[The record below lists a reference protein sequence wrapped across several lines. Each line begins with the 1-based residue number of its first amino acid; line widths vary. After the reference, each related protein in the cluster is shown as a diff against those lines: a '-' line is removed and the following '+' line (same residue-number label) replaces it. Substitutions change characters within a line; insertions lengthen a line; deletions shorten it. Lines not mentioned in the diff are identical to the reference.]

1 MSVRHA
7 LRRVAAVAGTAVV
20 VAVVPVTSASAA
32 PGTITGVTP
41 TAAVNT
47 ATVEITFTT
56 EHAFLMAPT
65 EPTVRFTRVG
75 AATDSHVIP
84 AAAVETD
91 PTAPGKK
98 FIVAANLTRWNPG
111 QWGITVSGDIANPAT
126 PPNPPNVSETDSCSP
141 CFTIVGYA
149 PVLASVSPGTIGQGA
164 TASVVI
170 KGANFTDTAY
180 CTSTAA
186 NCQNQPRLFVVP
198 DTGLAFTD
206 NTAPNSTGDQMTRA
220 VSVAGDAPTGP
231 RDVYVVNTD
240 GKTAKCTACLT
251 IAPAPTLSPNSFGP
265 GMTSA
270 RNVVVTGEGFAAG
283 SVAKIVATT
292 GTTQDSNITHGATT
306 RNSATQLTLPLT
318 VGANAT
324 SGPRG
329 LTIESGGGWQSFP
342 NTFTV
347 TNKPVVSGI
356 AYPSNTTFVGYGTG
370 AQSRV
375 VRLTGTDFQPGA
387 TVAFAPATGITT
399 VGQPTVTPTQI
410 DVTVSI
416 ASNATANTR
425 DVVVTNPDG
434 GVSATTSSPDLTI
447 VPGPT
452 ISDVIPRSLA
462 RGATN
467 TVTIKGSN
475 FTTAN
480 NDVTVS
486 VAGATVGTPVVA
498 STSEIFVP
506 VTVPADAPVGSAL
519 VTVVNNDNKGQ
530 ATYTGFTVTNMHVA
544 SVSPTTVSN
553 EAQTVTV
560 TGSGFAPDATVTLVR
575 NDFASIEATANTVNP
590 GGTAIE
596 ATLPLNL
603 AAPGAWNVRVDN
615 PTTNPGT
622 GLCGCQLT
630 VVAPAAT
637 FGTIEPAGLG
647 HGADNEKIEITGSG
661 FTPGMTVE
669 FDDNARIVIDHEK
682 TIMTPTKITIFVDVV
697 GTFPSTENH
706 TVEMDKVRL
715 KTANGSY
722 VMKINDVTQE
732 PEVDAKDFD
741 VFKPP
746 AVTTPSGTI
755 LARSQ
760 GSTGGTFML
769 RVKDVPATGAKI
781 LVSGEGVTVGT
792 TTFAAKESP
801 ELDDRLTAS
810 NITIAANAAPGTR
823 EIYIRNPDGGRV
835 RCACTLLVS
844 SPPMLT
850 GVNPAKG
857 ARGSTV
863 SFTASGSGFQGG
875 ATVTIGTAVATGVI
889 VTSPTAL
896 SGQVSLPVN
905 MATGTHDVVVTN
917 PDNGKATKVGAFTVF
932 TLPSAPTGVTAQRG
946 NGSATVSWTPGPDGG
961 DPITGYT
968 ITSNPVTAPV
978 TASGSATSV
987 AFPGLTNGTSY
998 TFTVVATNGAGN
1010 SPASAPSAPVVPAT
1024 VPAAPT
1030 NVTATASDAS
1040 ATVSWTAS
1048 TANGGTPITGYKVT
1062 SSPGGK
1068 TATVGA
1074 DATQAVVT
1082 DLTNDTA
1089 YTFTVVALNDVG
1101 ESTASEPSAAVT
1113 PKTVMLAP
1121 TNVVATRGDGTA
1133 TVTWTPAS
1141 ANGGTPITG
1150 YVVTSA
1156 PDGKTSEVGPT
1167 DTTATVTGL
1176 SNGTSYTFTVAA
1188 VNAAGDRA
1196 ESAPSNAVTPAGI
1209 PLAPATVTATAGHGA
1224 ALVRWT
1230 AANANGS
1237 PVTSYTVT
1245 VSPGGDT
1252 KTVSGAST
1260 STTIGDLTNGTLYTF
1275 TVKATNAI
1283 GTGPTATSNAVRP
1296 TWVTTLTETATSKV
1310 VSGGISTVR
1319 GRLSRSDGRPL
1330 AGAPVQIY
1338 RRVSP
1343 TLTYSVVRTVTTA
1356 SDGTWSA
1363 SFTVTK
1369 NTRFRAFFAGATGYD
1384 EATSPTR
1391 LTAAAYK
1398 VTGTYSI
1405 SGRTVTVKG
1414 TVSPSAAGRTVYL
1427 RHRRAD
1433 GSVVNIK
1440 SGTVTS
1446 RGTYTLT
1453 RTLSRGTYYL
1463 YVYIGG
1469 TTANV
1474 AGRTPIRTTRI
1485 S

>member
-20 VAVVPVTSASAA
+20 AAVVPVTSASAA
-32 PGTITGVTP
+32 PGTITAVTP

-47 ATVEITFTT
+47 AAVEITFTT

-75 AATDSHVIP
+75 DPTDSHVIP

-111 QWGITVSGDIANPAT
+111 QWGIAVTGQIPNPAA
-126 PPNPPNVSETDSCSP
+126 PPDGPSVSETDSCSP

-149 PVLASVSPGTIGQGA
+149 PVVSSVSPQTLGQGA
-164 TASVVI
+164 TATVVVR
-170 KGANFTDTAY
+170 GANFTTTPY

-186 NCQNQPRLFVVP
+186 NCQNQPRLIVSP
-198 DTGLAFTD
+198 DTGVTFTD
-206 NTAPNSTGDQMTRA
+206 NTAPSAKDEMTRA
-220 VSVAGDAPTGP
+220 LTVAADAPVGP

-240 GKTAKCTACLT
+240 GKTAKCAGCLVV
-251 IAPAPTLSPNSFGP
+251 APAPTLSPSSFGP
-265 GMTSA
+265 GMTAA
-270 RNVVVTGEGFAAG
+270 RNVVVTGHGFAADATPTIVQTNGTADTAITNGAPG
-283 SVAKIVATT
+283 S
-292 GTTQDSNITHGATT
+292 
-306 RNSATQLTLPLT
+306 RSATQITFP
-318 VGANAT
+318 VQVANAT

-329 LTIESGGGWQSFP
+329 LRITSGGGSQFFAAP
-342 NTFTV
+342 LFTV
-347 TNKPVVSGI
+347 SNRPVVTGV
-356 AYPSNTTFVGYGTG
+356 AYPANTTFVGYGTG

-375 VRLTGTDFQPGA
+375 VRITGTDFQPGA
-387 TVAFAPATGITT
+387 TAAFNAATGITT

-416 ASNATANTR
+416 APNAMVNSR

-434 GVSATTSSPDLTI
+434 GVSATSAAKFVI
-447 VPGPT
+447 AAGPT
-452 ISDVIPRSLA
+452 ISDVVPRSLA

-467 TVTIKGSN
+467 TLTITGSN
-475 FTTAN
+475 FTVAN
-480 NDVTVS
+480 NDVTVTIP
-486 VAGATVGTPVVA
+486 GATVGQPVVA
-498 STSEIFVP
+498 TDKEMFVSVTIPNDAAVGSAP
-506 VTVPADAPVGSAL
+506 VTVM
-519 VTVVNNDNKGQ
+519 NNDSKGE

-596 ATLPLNL
+596 ATMPLDL
-603 AAPGAWNVRVDN
+603 AAPGAWSVRVDN

-637 FGTIEPAGLG
+637 FGAISPTGLG
-647 HGADNEKIEITGSG
+647 HGADNEKLEITGDG

-697 GTFPSTENH
+697 GMFGQTENH

-715 KTANGSY
+715 KTANGTY
-722 VMKINDVTQE
+722 VMKTGVGGQ

-746 AVTTPSGTI
+746 MVTTPAGTI

-760 GSTGGTFML
+760 GSTGGTFTL
-769 RVKDVPATGAKI
+769 RVRDVPASGAKI

-810 NITIAANAAPGTR
+810 NVTIAANAAPGTR

-844 SPPMLT
+844 SPPTLT
-850 GVNPAKG
+850 GVSPAKG

-875 ATVTIGTAVATGVI
+875 ASVTIGTAVATGVI

-917 PDNGKATKVGAFTVF
+917 PDNGTATKAGAFTVF

-1048 TANGGTPITGYKVT
+1048 TADGGTPITGYKVT
-1062 SSPGGK
+1062 SSPDGK

-1101 ESTASEPSAAVT
+1101 ESVPSEPSAAVT

-1156 PDGKTSEVGPT
+1156 PDGKTAEVGPT

-1224 ALVRWT
+1224 ATVSWT

-1343 TLTYSVVRTVTTA
+1343 TMTYSVVRTVTTA

-1398 VTGTYSI
+1398 VTGTFSI

-1427 RHRRAD
+1427 RHRRSD
-1433 GSVVNIK
+1433 GSVVNIR

-1453 RTLSRGTYYL
+1453 RTLPRGTYYL
-1463 YVYIGG
+1463 YVYIGR
-1469 TTANV
+1469 TTANA
-1474 AGRTPIRTTRI
+1474 AGRTPVRTTRI